1 MPTKRKERGLIKH
14 LPKIYGKTAL
24 ENSLEIFLPIENSK
38 PNILILAGIHGD
50 EPESIVLLSEAIRYL
65 EPHELKNAVILCAN
79 PDGTVH
85 GTRANANGVDLN
97 RNFPASNWQSDPVY
111 YRNNISEP
119 RDIKLSPGAKPAS
132 ESETKALIKIINE
145 LKPEYI
151 ISIHGALACIEDPIA
166 SSLSKWIAK
175 QTKLPLIEDVG
186 YATPGS
192 LGSWAAENET
202 TIITFE
208 LPSAPLMEIK
218 NSFTPLLIK
227 LLTNDLNS

>member
-24 ENSLEIFLPIENSK
+24 ENSLEIFLPIENFKS
-38 PNILILAGIHGD
+38 NILIIAGIHGD
-50 EPESIVLLSEAIRYL
+50 EPESTALLSEAIRSL
-65 EPHELKNAVILCAN
+65 EPSELKNAVILCAN
-79 PDGTVH
+79 PDGTIRS
-85 GTRANANGVDLN
+85 TRANANGVDLN
-97 RNFPASNWQSDPVY
+97 RNFPASNWQSEPVY

-119 RDIKLSPGAKPAS
+119 REIKLSPGSKSAS

-186 YATPGS
+186 YPTPGS